1 MKVSSLAQV
10 QWLRLCASTAGG
22 MGSMPVQSTR
32 ISHAAKPKRKESA
45 LEHLVPLPKAFKLQT
60 RKIHQRATAIFTTS
74 DKDASSSSLKIL
86 KISDWLS
93 SEINFLAAN
102 FLFSFIFTKLP
113 LLNVWL
119 LAASS
124 KYFLLQSTK
133 RWFSWSLMSKRQLKE
148 KMDLQYSEE
157 RRKSLLSL
165 NKRGIDKDCLLE
177 QTLISLLNLPQA
189 YLWNSL

>member
-1 MKVSSLAQV
+1 MKGSSLAQV
-10 QWLRLCASTAGG
+10 QWLRLCAFTAGG

-60 RKIHQRATAIFTTS
+60 RKIHQRPTAIFTIS
-74 DKDASSSSLKIL
+74 DKDASGSSLKIL

-113 LLNVWL
+113 LLNV
-119 LAASS
+119 
-124 KYFLLQSTK
+124 
-133 RWFSWSLMSKRQLKE
+133 
-148 KMDLQYSEE
+148 
-157 RRKSLLSL
+157 
-165 NKRGIDKDCLLE
+165 
-177 QTLISLLNLPQA
+177 
-189 YLWNSL
+189 